1 MKQSNSRWA
10 VNLTA
15 LVLAAWLLIGLFT
28 GCPNGSGP
36 NGSNESSQPKK
47 LTITVKGDANV
58 IVNEPKTIEVT
69 NGSKWSEV
77 KAKVEEKISYKTNY
91 EAAGFKLDSESG
103 SYLYDNYFFYA
114 NKTVFAVSK
123 KIPQPTDPSIF
134 RTDGNGVITDYT
146 CDKEDLPKAL
156 VIPAKIG
163 NEVITGIRDN
173 AFYGCK
179 GLTSLD
185 LSACTSLTVIG
196 VEAKLVSSRGAFG
209 GCTGLTEVKLPASL
223 TQIDNRAFSGCMGL
237 TSIDLSGCTNLTE
250 IGERAFE
257 GCTGLT
263 EVKLPANLTE
273 IGESTFEGYTGLTE
287 VKLPA
292 SLTEIGER
300 TFEGCTGLTSIDL
313 SVCTSLTEIDFYAFK
328 GCKGLTEVKLPAN
341 LTTIHYAAFEGC
353 TGLTN
358 IDLSACTSLTNIS
371 GFSGCTG
378 LTSIDLS
385 ACTSLTEIEIYA
397 FKGCKGLTEVK
408 LPANLTKIGGEAFTN
423 CSKLTGT
430 IVFPANLK
438 TIKSYTNST
447 YPYSIVGAFEGC
459 TKLQGADFSACT
471 NFTKIENSTF
481 KNCTSLTEVKLPAS
495 LTEIGERAFTNC
507 FKLTGTIVFPA
518 SLKTIKSYRESSY
531 PYDFVG
537 AFQYCTKLQGA
548 DFSACANF
556 TKIENSTF
564 KNCEGLTEVKLPA
577 SLTEIEKEA
586 FKDCVNLTSAVFAD
600 KNRWEAGST
609 PIDPSDLDNAA
620 TAARYLRETYVDE
633 YWKKN

>member
-1 MKQSNSRWA
+1 MKQNLRRA

-15 LVLAAWLLIGLFT
+15 LVLAAGLLIGLFT
-28 GCPNGSGP
+28 GCQQNRPPAVGP
-36 NGSNESSQPKK
+36 NGSNESSQP
-47 LTITVKGDANV
+47 
-58 IVNEPKTIEVT
+58 
-69 NGSKWSEV
+69 NGPV
-77 KAKVEEKISYKTNY
+77 
-91 EAAGFKLDSESG
+91 
-103 SYLYDNYFFYA
+103 
-114 NKTVFAVSK
+114 
-123 KIPQPTDPSIF
+123 QPTDPSIF
-134 RTDGNGVITDYT
+134 RTDGNGVITGYT

-185 LSACTSLTVIG
+185 LSGCTSLTVIG
-196 VEAKLVSSRGAFG
+196 VEAVLYSR
-209 GCTGLTEVKLPASL
+209 
-223 TQIDNRAFSGCMGL
+223 MG
-237 TSIDLSGCTNLTE
+237 T
-250 IGERAFE
+250 FE
-257 GCTGLT
+257 GC
-263 EVKLPANLTE
+263 
-273 IGESTFEGYTGLTE
+273 TGLTE

-300 TFEGCTGLTSIDL
+300 
-313 SVCTSLTEIDFYAFK
+313 
-328 GCKGLTEVKLPAN
+328 
-341 LTTIHYAAFEGC
+341 AFEGC

-358 IDLSACTSLTNIS
+358 IDLSACTSLTEIS

-385 ACTSLTEIEIYA
+385 ACTSLTEIGISA
-397 FKGCKGLTEVK
+397 FEGCKGLTEVK
-408 LPANLTKIGGEAFTN
+408 LPANLTEIGKLAFTN

-471 NFTKIENSTF
+471 NFTKIESSTF
-481 KNCTSLTEVKLPAS
+481 KNCKGLTEVKLPASLTEIGKRAFEGCTGLTSIDLSGCTS

-518 SLKTIKSYRESSY
+518 SLKTIKTYRESSY

-577 SLTEIEKEA
+577 SLTEIREEA

-609 PIDPSDLDNAA
+609 TIDPSDLDNAA
-620 TAARYLRETYVDE
+620 IAAKYLREETDKGGYCDKW
-633 YWKKN
+633 WKKN